1 MNKQTMIPITEPS
14 QKRVFSLIRAQA
26 NASGANLAKQTGM
39 QPSSLVYILNNL
51 KDKGL
56 IRVSGHGNSTSRGGK
71 KPVLWQVNP
80 EYGNILGMEVMRH
93 GIRAVLVNL
102 AGEVILKAEKDF
114 RPGTPD
120 KIVSRIQKIISEII
134 SESGQ
139 PIDKLLYIS
148 LAVPGIVDP
157 VSHNIIYSYGLNLKD
172 FDLKAHIID
181 QFGIPTGVM
190 NDANAGAVGD
200 QWFTGLDLSVNN
212 ALYLSYNPLAG
223 GMGLGII
230 INRNLYTGSNGLA
243 GEFSIRVPALH
254 VIIRDK
260 LKTTDEAGILLM
272 GAENPDSVQI
282 SDLFLYAKKGC
293 VLSNEVLSAL
303 CKQVASE
310 ISRMIGLFDPDR
322 ITLGGDL
329 SICEHMCCSEVMHHL
344 KAMLQIDYPF
354 MMTIPRMDYARSKV
368 FAVAI
373 GATALYLT
381 SLTS

>member
-1 MNKQTMIPITEPS
+1 MIPITEPS
-14 QKRVFSLIRAQA
+14 QKRVFSLIRAQG

-56 IRVSGHGNSTSRGGK
+56 IHVSGHGNSTSRGGK

-80 EYGNILGMEVMRH
+80 GYGNILGMEVMRH
-93 GIRAVLVNL
+93 AIRAVLVNL
-102 AGEVILKAEKDF
+102 AGDVILKAEKDF

-139 PIDKLLYIS
+139 SIDKLRYIS

-172 FDLKAHIID
+172 FDLKVHIID

-190 NDANAGAVGD
+190 NDANAGAIGD
-200 QWFTGLDLSVNN
+200 QWFTGLDLSINN

-260 LKTTDEAGILLM
+260 LKTIDEAGIMLT
-272 GAENPDSVQI
+272 GIENPDSVQI

-354 MMTIPRMDYARSKV
+354 IMNVPRMDYARSKV

>member
-1 MNKQTMIPITEPS
+1 MIPITEPS
-14 QKRVFSLIRAQA
+14 QKRVFSLIRAQG

-51 KDKGL
+51 KEKGL
-56 IRVSGHGNSTSRGGK
+56 ILVSGHGNSTSRGGK

-80 EYGNILGMEVMRH
+80 AYGNILGLEVMGH
-93 GIRAVLVNL
+93 AIRAVLVNL

-114 RPGTPD
+114 RPGSPV
-120 KIVSRIQKIISEII
+120 KMVSRILNIISEII
-134 SESGQ
+134 NESGQ
-139 PIDKLLYIS
+139 SIEKLLYIS
-148 LAVPGIVDP
+148 CAVPGIVDP
-157 VSHNIIYSYGLNLKD
+157 LNHKIIYSYGLKLKD
-172 FDLKAHIID
+172 FDLRSYIID
-181 QFGIPTGVM
+181 AYGIPTGVI
-190 NDANAGAVGD
+190 NDANAGAIGD
-200 QWFTGLDLSVNN
+200 QWFTGLDLSINN

-230 INRNLYTGSNGLA
+230 IDRKLYTGSNGLA
-243 GEFSIRVPALH
+243 GEFSIRVPALS
-254 VIIRDK
+254 VIISEK
-260 LKTTDEAGILLM
+260 LKAFDNAEILLT
-272 GAENPDSVQI
+272 GVEKPDSVQI
-282 SDLFLYAKKGC
+282 SELFAYAKKGC
-293 VLSNEVLSAL
+293 IFSNEVLSAL

-354 MMTIPRMDYARSKV
+354 MMNIPRMDYARSKV
-368 FAVAI
+368 FAVAL

-381 SLTS
+381 ALND

>member
-1 MNKQTMIPITEPS
+1 MNKHTMIPITEPS
-14 QKRVFSLIRAQA
+14 QKRVFSLIRAQG

-56 IRVSGHGNSTSRGGK
+56 IHVSGHGNSTSRGGK

-80 EYGNILGMEVMRH
+80 GYGNILGMEVMRH
-93 GIRAVLVNL
+93 AIRAVLVNL
-102 AGEVILKAEKDF
+102 AGDVILKAEKDF

-139 PIDKLLYIS
+139 SIDKLRYIS

-172 FDLKAHIID
+172 FDLKVHIID

-190 NDANAGAVGD
+190 NDANAGAIGD
-200 QWFTGLDLSVNN
+200 QWFTGLDLSINN

-260 LKTTDEAGILLM
+260 LKTIDEAGIMLT
-272 GAENPDSVQI
+272 GIENPDSVQI

-354 MMTIPRMDYARSKV
+354 IMNVPRMDYARSKV